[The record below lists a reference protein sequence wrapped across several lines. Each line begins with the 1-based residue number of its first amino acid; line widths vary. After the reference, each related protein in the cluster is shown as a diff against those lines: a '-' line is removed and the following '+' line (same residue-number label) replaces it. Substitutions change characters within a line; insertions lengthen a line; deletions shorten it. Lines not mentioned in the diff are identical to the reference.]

1 MKHWGHGWVP
11 GDEAAEPAEWGSVC
25 WENSL
30 VVQEIWRRWFTGKGR
45 SLSTDQTVH
54 LRSLN
59 LDPVILSY
67 NEHYPLAEEKKKR
80 ERRQCCTSLSV
91 ASCSR
96 ACLCKS
102 YIWRRTTI
110 FICNASKLLHISRT
124 KLIHNT
130 HLHKNTTLFSASCV
144 GGRSTSPML

>member
-59 LDPVILSY
+59 LDPIILSY
-67 NEHYPLAEEKKKR
+67 NEHYPLAEEKKKG
-80 ERRQCCTSLSV
+80 EEAV
-91 ASCSR
+91 
-96 ACLCKS
+96 
-102 YIWRRTTI
+102 
-110 FICNASKLLHISRT
+110 LH
-124 KLIHNT
+124 KLISGQLQQSMPLQELYMKT
-130 HLHKNTTLFSASCV
+130 HYYFYL
-144 GGRSTSPML
+144 